1 MSANRIVEKH
11 GLPNYEEH
19 ENDAAAELEKVTPK
33 AQYKEKNPYY

>member
-1 MSANRIVEKH
+1 MSENRIVEKH

-19 ENDAAAELEKVTPK
+19 ENDAAELEKVTPK